1 MDILIKVKEYV
12 NNGAQ
17 NDVAELKN
25 AIDRRLPGTELF
37 STISP
42 KPMSGGMFP
51 LNALN
56 SGNKTKNMANKMTNT
71 RKNTNKTRTEEQKYR
86 TCLLFSI
93 VVLGSLA
100 HLRGHTPFIHSFI
113 EILKVYKSTAYDTLI
128 VPFMGV
134 MQKSFSFFNNDLSLK
149 VKEGIYLK
157 MLATF
162 TGDDILNDPNKV
174 MTTMVNVSK
183 ILVFMVT
190 FMSPL
195 LQKPYTP
202 SVTPINATECN
213 NILLD
218 IIKVLNETYKGMD
231 GFTFMVVPD
240 KSILMI
246 RNTDGLKETKEVP
259 K

>member
-1 MDILIKVKEYV
+1 MDLLKQVQEYV

-25 AIDRRLPGTELF
+25 AIDRRMPGTELF
-37 STISP
+37 SSISP
-42 KPMSGGMFP
+42 KPMSGGMFS
-51 LNALN
+51 LNAIN
-56 SGNKTKNMANKMTNT
+56 SGNKTKNT

-93 VVLGSLA
+93 VVLGSFS

-134 MQKSFSFFNNDLSLK
+134 MQKSFSVFNNDLSLK

-190 FMSPL
+190 FMAPL
-195 LQKPYTP
+195 LKKPYTP
-202 SVTPINATECN
+202 SVTLINVTECN

-231 GFTFMVVPD
+231 GFTFMIVPD

-246 RNTDGLKETKEVP
+246 RNTEGLKETKEAP

>member
-1 MDILIKVKEYV
+1 
-12 NNGAQ
+12 
-17 NDVAELKN
+17 
-25 AIDRRLPGTELF
+25 
-37 STISP
+37 
-42 KPMSGGMFP
+42 
-51 LNALN
+51 
-56 SGNKTKNMANKMTNT
+56 
-71 RKNTNKTRTEEQKYR
+71 
-86 TCLLFSI
+86 
-93 VVLGSLA
+93 
-100 HLRGHTPFIHSFI
+100 
-113 EILKVYKSTAYDTLI
+113 
-128 VPFMGV
+128 
-134 MQKSFSFFNNDLSLK
+134 
-149 VKEGIYLK
+149 